1 MSATYK
7 PSVYNNFNDKWA
19 LYGHLPHDTDWT
31 FKSYKQIAQIC
42 SVEHMIA
49 IYDKLPEALVN
60 NCMLFLMRGNIK
72 PIWEDPK
79 NISGGCFSYK
89 VHVNN
94 VYNVWKRLSYALAG
108 ETLST
113 DIPFKVING
122 ITISPKKN
130 FCIVKVWLASCE
142 FRDSSVIKELHGI
155 SSHGCL
161 FKEHMPEY

>member
-108 ETLST
+108 ESLSSE
-113 DIPFKVING
+113 IPFKTING

-130 FCIVKVWLASCE
+130 FCIIKIWLSSCE
-142 FRDSSVIKELHGI
+142 YQDPSSIFQI
-155 SSHGCL
+155 SNEISPVGCL
-161 FKEHMPEY
+161 FKRHF